1 MSKTKDLQY
10 FMGLNYDAVMRRKGE
25 EFCLFIPELS
35 ITAYGK
41 DIGDA
46 YANLTAEKERYF
58 KNIVEFD
65 LQETVS
71 EPASVTIRKKQYHE
85 LVQFILKILVVFVLI
100 VILFTALFL
109 PVLASFEKAVS
120 RTAASIPEKVI
131 PRVVEKVEGQLT
143 RMSDEDREKTRL
155 RIRAVVTSLKPFADE
170 FKALFADGPKPA
182 VKSGTAKKGERD
194 PSGGQ
199 NP

>member
-10 FMGLNYDAVMRRKGE
+10 FMGLNYDVVMRRKGE

-170 FKALFADGPKPA
+170 FKVLFADGPKPV
-182 VKSGTAKKGERD
+182 VKAGTAKKGQRD

-199 NP
+199 TP